1 MIKVGDVVWWRD
13 GNCTPPLLNSSNNRV
28 KAKLPT
34 RVEGRMLRR
43 VKRDAGKLGN
53 RKREQKER
61 LSRKDIW
68 NCLRMSPSV
77 GLEFRL
83 ECAQE
88 GWCQFLSL
96 LLLHT

>member
-1 MIKVGDVVWWRD
+1 ME
-13 GNCTPPLLNSSNNRV
+13 TAPPPLLNSSNNRV
-28 KAKLPT
+28 KVKSPT
-34 RVEGRMLRR
+34 RVCGGRMVEEG

-53 RKREQKER
+53 RKREQKES

-68 NCLRMSPSV
+68 NCHGMSPSV

-88 GWCQFLSL
+88 GWCHFLSR